1 MEYTVTFL
9 EGLVSFI
16 SPCILPMLP
25 IYISYFAGKSQSR
38 ARAFA
43 RSVAFVLGFT
53 CVFCLLGFFA
63 GSIGGLLHSY
73 HTAVDIVCGI
83 VIILLGLHFLGVIKL
98 PFFRGFGASPKVSG
112 VFSSFAF
119 GGVFSL
125 AHLPCIGAFLGSA
138 LMSAS
143 ASGSAGKGFYMLLS
157 YSIGMGV
164 PFLVSALL
172 IQKLSPLFD
181 KIRNNY
187 KFINPICGVLLILL
201 GFLMASGLL
210 HSFLHIALPH

>member
-38 ARAFA
+38 VRIFARA
-43 RSVAFVLGFT
+43 VAFVLGFS
-53 CVFCLLGFFA
+53 CIFCLLGFFA
-63 GSIGGLLHSY
+63 GSLGGLLHSY
-73 HTAVDIVCGI
+73 HTAVDIACGI
-83 VIILLGLHFLGVIKL
+83 IIVFLGLHFLGAIKL
-98 PFFRGFGASPKVSG
+98 PFFKGFGASPKVSG
-112 VFSSFAF
+112 VFSAFAF
-119 GGVFSL
+119 GAVFSL

-143 ASGSAGKGFYMLLS
+143 ASGSAQKGFFMLLS
-157 YSIGMGV
+157 YSFGMGV

-172 IQKLSPLFD
+172 IQKLSLFFD

-187 KFINPICGVLLILL
+187 KIINPICGSLLIAL
-201 GFLMASGLL
+201 GLLMASGLL
-210 HSFLHIALPH
+210 HSFMHITLPH